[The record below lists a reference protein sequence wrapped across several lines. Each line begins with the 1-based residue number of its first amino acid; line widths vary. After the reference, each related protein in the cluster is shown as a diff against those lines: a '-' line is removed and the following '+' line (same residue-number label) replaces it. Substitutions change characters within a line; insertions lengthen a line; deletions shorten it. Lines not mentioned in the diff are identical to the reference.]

1 MVVLSFLSRFFVSLF
16 GKKSWAMLFCHDP
29 TNFDLSP
36 RFVSKLVE
44 GGSGV
49 GLLQR
54 AQDDV
59 THRAHQLWLETG
71 QTLTGI
77 CWLALQI

>member
-1 MVVLSFLSRFFVSLF
+1 MI
-16 GKKSWAMLFCHDP
+16 FCDP

-71 QTLTGI
+71 PRYGTVGNLKQEFVEPFKSVE
-77 CWLALQI
+77 